1 VAVSR
6 IIKTAQSNRLWKM
19 HWKQRIRG
27 NPTRFDIICSC
38 SCGTWT
44 LMSEFAPL
52 EHEFKVTPSDLL
64 GRHQKRVHTKK
75 VDFHAK
81 KNTCFFPESKR
92 TLSANAYE
100 AAKHGSLKIHM
111 YETLFQPK
119 SRAHFV
125 GNSLPRQPSLWKCDR
140 LRYASANVR
149 QSLWPSA
156 RVASRK
162 KRT

>member
-1 VAVSR
+1 MENALETTNTR
-6 IIKTAQSNRLWKM
+6 ESNE
-19 HWKQRIRG
+19 IRYHLLLLLR
-27 NPTRFDIICSC
+27 NMDT
-38 SCGTWT
+38 
-44 LMSEFAPL
+44 MSEFAPL

-64 GRHQKRVHTKK
+64 GWHLKRVHTKK
-75 VDFHAK
+75 VDFHEK

-125 GNSLPRQPSLWKCDR
+125 GNNLLRQPSLWKCDR

>member
-1 VAVSR
+1 
-6 IIKTAQSNRLWKM
+6 M

-27 NPTRFDIICSC
+27 NPTRFDISRSC
-38 SCGTWT
+38 SCGTWK

-52 EHEFKVTPSDLL
+52 EHEFKVTPPYLL
-64 GRHQKRVHTKK
+64 GRHLKRVHTKK
-75 VDFHAK
+75 VGFHAR
-81 KNTCFFPESKR
+81 KNFFSPESKR

-125 GNSLPRQPSLWKCDR
+125 GNNLLRQPSLWKCDR